1 MKKTAAILLAALIVA
16 VAAAAP
22 AGAKSPKRNGAYG
35 GSAVSIAHAAAA
47 GNANAQMRLG
57 FMYEYGRGIPQD
69 YLLAAYWYRRAAEQG
84 NPRGQHLLGLM
95 YDRGLGVPNDY
106 VEAYK
111 WLNLAAASAG
121 GGDREYFTRIRDAV
135 ASKMSL
141 REMALSQ
148 RRGRGW
154 LPLTER

>member
-1 MKKTAAILLAALIVA
+1 MRTMVAILATAMATSSAVGPATAASLKRPAVHASSSVSVARAAAL
-16 VAAAAP
+16 
-22 AGAKSPKRNGAYG
+22 GD
-35 GSAVSIAHAAAA
+35 
-47 GNANAQMRLG
+47 ANAQLRLG

-111 WLNLAAASAG
+111 WLNLAAAAAG
-121 GGDREYFTRIRDAV
+121 RGDREYFTRIRDAV

>member
-1 MKKTAAILLAALIVA
+1 MKKIAAILLSALIVA
-16 VAAAAP
+16 LASVGSANAAH
-22 AGAKSPKRNGAYG
+22 KRNGG
-35 GSAVSIAHAAAA
+35 HGSSSVSIARAAAA
-47 GNANAQMRLG
+47 GDANAQMRLG

-84 NPRGQHLLGLM
+84 NPRGQHLLGLL

-121 GGDREYFTRIRDAV
+121 RGDREYFTRIRDAV

-141 REMALSQ
+141 REMAVSQ

-154 LPLTER
+154 LPLPER

>member
-1 MKKTAAILLAALIVA
+1 MSMKKTATILSAFLVASAAATPAMAASLKRPAVHASSSVSVARAAAL
-16 VAAAAP
+16 
-22 AGAKSPKRNGAYG
+22 GD
-35 GSAVSIAHAAAA
+35 
-47 GNANAQMRLG
+47 ANAQLRLG

-84 NPRGQHLLGLM
+84 SPRGQHLLGLM

-121 GGDREYFTRIRDAV
+121 
-135 ASKMSL
+135 
-141 REMALSQ
+141 
-148 RRGRGW
+148 RG
-154 LPLTER
+154 

>member
-1 MKKTAAILLAALIVA
+1 MKKNAAILLAAVIVA
-16 VAAAAP
+16 VVAVAP
-22 AGAKSPKRNGAYG
+22 GEAKSPKRNGAYG

-47 GNANAQMRLG
+47 GSANAQMRLG

-84 NPRGQHLLGLM
+84 NPRGQHQLGLM

-154 LPLTER
+154 LPLPE